1 MTLLISFFGLEF
13 WQNLVTTILGAIIGI
28 LIALWLDRKSQ
39 RARKSQKTLQVLKL
53 IHTSLEQNLKL
64 IKQLEQGSNIEN
76 LIPSYNLDLVL
87 MNSVSA
93 IKYELID
100 NTELLGK
107 IDWAHYQI
115 QHISRLVDGLW
126 EVGLRHDKNQA
137 RGLTLDIRSLCKEN
151 TGYIQ
156 VVIDDLKKEIKK
168 YSSRNLASNVNF

>member
-1 MTLLISFFGLEF
+1 MTSSVCFFGIEF
-13 WQNLVTTILGAIIGI
+13 WRDLLTTVVGAIIGI

-39 RARKSQKTLQVLKL
+39 KVRKSQKTLQVLKL
-53 IHTSLEQNLKL
+53 IHSSLEQNLKL

-87 MNSVSA
+87 MNSVSR
-93 IKYELID
+93 IKFELID
-100 NTELLGK
+100 NTELLGR

-137 RGLTLDIRSLCKEN
+137 RGLTFDVRSLCKEN
-151 TGYIQ
+151 IEYIQ
-156 VVIDDLKKEIKK
+156 GVIDDLKNEIEK
-168 YSSRNLASNVNF
+168 YS